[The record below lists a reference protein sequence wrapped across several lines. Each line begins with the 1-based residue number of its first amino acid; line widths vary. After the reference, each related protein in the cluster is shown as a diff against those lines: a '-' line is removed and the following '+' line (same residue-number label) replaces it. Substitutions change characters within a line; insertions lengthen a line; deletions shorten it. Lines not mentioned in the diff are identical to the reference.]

1 MQVRLLEKFITKSK
15 SDFKKNVL
23 TLMAGTT
30 IAQAIPIAI
39 SPILTRLYS
48 PEEFGLFALFLAI
61 VSIFGVVATMRYEM
75 AIVQPEKSEDA
86 INLVFLSAIISTE

>member
-1 MQVRLLEKFITKSK
+1 VQVRLLEKFITKSK

-39 SPILTRLYS
+39 SPILTRLYT

-75 AIVQPEKSEDA
+75 AIVQP
-86 INLVFLSAIISTE
+86 